1 MRRYEGSL
9 CMSKPESLACL
20 EVRPLNGYRRVQI
33 TPVASAAGRGAAGRW
48 PQLFLFGGG
57 DEENEHVR

>member
-1 MRRYEGSL
+1 
-9 CMSKPESLACL
+9 MSEPESLACL